1 MEEGSHTHKNI
12 SIEPSLLFFTQFLAF
27 LNILSYLC
35 PQNRKV
41 MITTVQPQTKEI
53 STVDALWVLIQ
64 SQSKRVRQALT
75 KRLLAEQA
83 QAKAKVSDITQTAG
97 YKEAMDDIK
106 HGRVTEYASLKDF
119 YKEMGL

>member
-12 SIEPSLLFFTQFLAF
+12 SNEPSLLFFTQFLASF
-27 LNILSYLC
+27 NILSYLC

-64 SQSKRVRQALT
+64 SQSKAVRNALI
-75 KRLLAEQA
+75 KRLMAEHKANA
-83 QAKAKVSDITQTAG
+83 QQK
-97 YKEAMDDIK
+97 M
-106 HGRVTEYASLKDF
+106 VTESLTRAFEELHAGKVHHDARNLF
-119 YKEMGL
+119 KK